1 MATSKGMTIR
11 QLETLCGHWPG
22 VTRDIKW
29 GAELVFSVGG
39 KMFVITP
46 ADVGGR
52 LTFKVAD
59 ERFLE
64 LTDQPGIIPSPYLA
78 RSHWVGVVEPQRFAT
93 EELAGL
99 IRTSYGLVRGKLT
112 KKMQAALGPWPPEQ
126 DT

>member
-1 MATSKGMTIR
+1 MTTR
-11 QLETLCGHWPG
+11 QLEALCRGWPG
-22 VTRDIKW
+22 VTVDIKW
-29 GAELVFSVGG
+29 GADLVFSVAG

-46 ADVGGR
+46 VEGGR
-52 LTFKVAD
+52 LTFKVEE

-78 RSHWVGVVEPQRFAT
+78 RSHWVGVIEPWRFAT
-93 EELAGL
+93 EELAAL
-99 IRTSYGLVRGKLT
+99 IRASYGLVRARLT